1 MDKMNKN
8 DIIESIKYH
17 YFKKGRLCMNLNK
30 QPKEKLIQHMI
41 DNNIDVINKTS
52 LEEEIKNI
60 ETFNFRRDIIY
71 CNFIKYENISYDVVS
86 KITDN
91 TSNEELLEIID
102 KNNLTYEDDF
112 KNFKDLVFDIYKSY
126 KTYCEKSFLK
136 NECSYIT
143 LPNIIKALKKIT

>member
-30 QPKEKLIQHMI
+30 QPKEKLIEHMTEH
-41 DNNIDVINKTS
+41 NIDVINKTS
-52 LEEEIKNI
+52 LAEEIKNI
-60 ETFNFRRDIIY
+60 ETFNYLRDIIY

-86 KITDN
+86 SINDTTPN
-91 TSNEELLEIID
+91 HELLLIIE
-102 KNNLTYEDDF
+102 KYNLKYEEDF

-126 KTYCEKSFLK
+126 KTYCEKSAVK
-136 NECSYIT
+136 NECTYIT
-143 LPNIIKALKKIT
+143 LPNILKALKKIA

>member
-91 TSNEELLEIID
+91 TSNEELLEIIE

-143 LPNIIKALKKIT
+143 FPNIIKALKKIA

>member
-17 YFKKGRLCMNLNK
+17 YFKQGKLCMNLNK
-30 QPKEKLIQHMI
+30 QSKEKLIEHMI
-41 DNNIDVINKTS
+41 ENNIDAINKTS

-60 ETFNFRRDIIY
+60 ETFNYLRDIIY

-86 KITDN
+86 TITDN
-91 TSNEELLEIID
+91 TSNEELLLIIEKYNL
-102 KNNLTYEDDF
+102 KNEDDF
-112 KNFKDLVFDIYKSY
+112 KNFKDMIFDIYKSY
-126 KTYCEKSFLK
+126 KTYCEKSSIK

-143 LPNIIKALKKIT
+143 LPNIIKALKKIA